1 MSHDQGFDLAG
12 YDHTGRLAV
21 LVEAKRR
28 AGTDPGWASELRRN
42 LFARGGVPQ
51 ADLFAVIVPDRL
63 YVWRASSPADAM
75 PDHVI
80 DARPLLAP
88 YFARVGVT
96 SDAIAPEAFEMLVSW
111 WLDDLTRQDIVEDA
125 LKPSGLPGAVR
136 GGRIEREAA

>member
-1 MSHDQGFDLAG
+1 MSHDQRFDLAG

-28 AGTDPGWASELRRN
+28 AGTDSGWASELRRN
-42 LFARGGVPQ
+42 LFERGVPQ

-63 YVWRASSPADAM
+63 YVWRASSPTGAR
-75 PDHVI
+75 PDHMI

-88 YFARVGVT
+88 YFARVGV
-96 SDAIAPEAFEMLVSW
+96 SPDAITPEAFEMLVSW
-111 WLDDLTRQDIVEDA
+111 WLDDLTRQDVVADVLE
-125 LKPSGLPGAVR
+125 PSGLPRAVR